1 MLWKE
6 SGAVQRST
14 PVAQLD
20 TQSAATRAENQNIGF
35 DWAYVEYTSP
45 IGMFD
50 VGYMDD
56 GGWGTI
62 FGDSSVPRGII
73 SWAAEKGPWTAFFQI
88 LKLNDNSKSFHPLSF
103 NNCDR

>member
-1 MLWKE
+1 MERIW
-6 SGAVQRST
+6 GGQRSDPGGPT
-14 PVAQLD
+14 D

-56 GGWGTI
+56 GGWGT
-62 FGDSSVPRGII
+62 FSETAQYPAESSVGL
-73 SWAAEKGPWTAFFQI
+73 
-88 LKLNDNSKSFHPLSF
+88 LKKAHGRLSSKSSS
-103 NNCDR
+103 